1 MKLVTIDAGPA
12 GRAGAIVGS
21 DVLDISRAGGAVP
34 IANWVP
40 SQVKDILAAGEEGLR
55 IVERIV
61 KTVEDAKDG
70 TRAQLREIGALT
82 ALKDTQL
89 LAPIPEPGL
98 IFSCGMNYGEHLKEM
113 GSGLPPHPT
122 GFFKTS
128 RAVVGPGA
136 PIVIPPQCP
145 DMVDFEG
152 EFSFVVG
159 RPCHNIDARDA
170 MDYIAGYTIVNDVS
184 ARDWVPEWRAQEGVL
199 AKQVSWERNILGKQ
213 LPTFSPL
220 GPAIVTKDEIKD
232 PHNLKLQTRLN
243 GTVMQDTNTDDLVF
257 KVPELLAYFSKW
269 HRFLPGDVFTTGSP
283 SGVGFARKP
292 PVFMKP
298 GDTVAIT
305 VEHVGTLENPIVAA
319 N

>member
-1 MKLVTIDAGPA
+1 MKLVTIDIAPA
-12 GRAGAIVGS
+12 GRAGAICGN
-21 DVLDISRAGGAVP
+21 DVLDIARAGSAMP
-34 IANWVP
+34 IAAWVP
-40 SQVKDILAAGEEGLR
+40 SQVKDILAAGDEGLR
-55 IVERIV
+55 IVERVV

-70 TRAQLREIGALT
+70 TRARLREAGALT
-82 ALKDTQL
+82 PLKDAKL
-89 LAPIPEPGL
+89 LAPLPDPGL

-113 GSGLPPHPT
+113 GSGRPPHPT
-122 GFFKTS
+122 GFFKSS

-159 RPCHNIDARDA
+159 RPCHNIDVREA

-184 ARDWVPEWRAQEGVL
+184 ARDWVGEWRAAQGLE
-199 AKQVSWERNILGKQ
+199 KQISWERNILGKQ

-220 GPAIVTKDEIKD
+220 GPMIVTKDEVTD

-243 GTVMQDTNTDDLVF
+243 GKVMQDTNTDDLVF
-257 KVPELLAYFSKW
+257 TVPELLAYFSKW
-269 HRFLPGDVFTTGSP
+269 HKFLPGDVFTTGSP

-298 GDTVAIT
+298 GDTIAIT
-305 VEHVGTLENPIVAA
+305 VERVGTLENPIVAG